1 MSAQTLLTLML
12 RFGTL
17 SFFAVGGGI
26 SILIPQI
33 HHEVVRQYGWLDD
46 RSFAELLA
54 VSQAAPGPNFLLV
67 PLIGWRVAGWV
78 GAFVSIVAFLV
89 GPFVITSIAAHVLHN
104 HDSPLLARFR
114 RAFRPVTSGLWIA
127 SGLVIALAVD
137 RHPTE
142 LFATL
147 GVFGLSMAFDLN
159 PVWLLLGAGVAGAL
173 LAH

>member
-1 MSAQTLLTLML
+1 MNAQTLITLML

-33 HHEVVRQYGWLDD
+33 HHEVVQQYGWLDE
-46 RSFAELLA
+46 RGFAELLA

-67 PLIGWRVAGWV
+67 PLIGWRVAGWP
-78 GAFVSIVAFLV
+78 GAFLTLAAFLL

-127 SGLVIALAVD
+127 SGLVIAFSID
-137 RHPTE
+137 RRPVE
-142 LFATL
+142 LLATL
-147 GVFGLSMAFDLN
+147 GVFVLSIAFDLN
-159 PVWLLLGAGVAGAL
+159 PVWLLLGAGAAGAL
-173 LAH
+173 IG